1 VEEAELAASLSGAG
15 LQWCAAEGP
24 GGTLPVAAAWLAT
37 SCRREDGRRD
47 ETVRRGDPQLI
58 EKANDGW
65 FRLALD
71 HGFLGDDR
79 EFLLG
84 VNYADDDSVPILR
97 WARVR
102 LLEEWDIM
110 GAGAATGIL
119 GSAAGFPEF
128 AMLSLD
134 GNVILRG
141 TTWQDSI
148 GSLVVPDPHR
158 VKIIRD
164 YVVRRSANSRTPAA
178 ERAEGETWLR
188 THPPEQVP
196 EQD

>member
-1 VEEAELAASLSGAG
+1 VEEAEFAASLLDAG
-15 LQWCAAEGP
+15 LQWCAAEAV
-24 GGTLPVAAAWLAT
+24 GGALPVAAAWLAT

-47 ETVRRGDPQLI
+47 ETVRRDDPQLI

-65 FRLALD
+65 FRLARD
-71 HGFLGDDR
+71 HGFLGEDR

-84 VNYADDDSVPILR
+84 VNHADDESVPILR

-102 LLEEWDIM
+102 LLQEWDIM

-119 GSAAGFPEF
+119 GSAAGLPEF

-141 TTWQDSI
+141 TVWQESI
-148 GSLVVPDPHR
+148 GSLLVPDPHR

-164 YVVRRSANSRTPAA
+164 YVERRSANPRTPAA
-178 ERAEGETWLR
+178 ERAEGEAWLR
-188 THPPEQVP
+188 THPPER
-196 EQD
+196 

>member
-1 VEEAELAASLSGAG
+1 MEEAEFAASLLDAG
-15 LQWCAAEGP
+15 LQWCAAEA
-24 GGTLPVAAAWLAT
+24 GGGALPVTAAWLAT

-47 ETVRRGDPQLI
+47 ETVRRDDPQLI

-65 FRLALD
+65 FRLARD
-71 HGFLGDDR
+71 HGFLGEDR

-84 VNYADDDSVPILR
+84 VNHADDESVPILR

-102 LLEEWDIM
+102 LLQEWDIM

-141 TTWQDSI
+141 TVWQETI
-148 GSLVVPDPHR
+148 GSLLVPDPHR

-164 YVVRRSANSRTPAA
+164 YVERRSANPRTPAA
-178 ERAEGETWLR
+178 ERAEGEAWLR
-188 THPPEQVP
+188 AHPPEH
-196 EQD
+196 